1 MAERLE
7 PGTPEPEATPVRRP
21 RIRHR
26 MHTPQEARQWRRRM
40 AGYALIGVSF
50 VLVVNAIVG
59 ESGYLATMRARRD
72 AAALTEAIRKK
83 REINQEMREEIR
95 RLREE
100 PAAVEDPARR
110 DLRFGKPGERMII
123 LKDADLAA
131 RPKAAPS
138 K

>member
-1 MAERLE
+1 
-7 PGTPEPEATPVRRP
+7 
-21 RIRHR
+21 

-59 ESGYLATMRARRD
+59 ESGYLATMRANREAD
-72 AAALTEAIRKK
+72 ALTEAIRKK

-110 DLRFGKPGERMII
+110 DLRFSKPGERMII
-123 LKDADLAA
+123 LKDAEP
-131 RPKAAPS
+131 PKPKTTIA